1 MAEKG
6 FTSDGFIMDQAQFT
20 DYPYGKFTSDWNG
33 CGWIAVFNLM
43 HARGMGVT
51 PEQICRLMS
60 PMLPVGGFIGTPVK
74 NMVKVLEL
82 FNISTEVVKGGPA
95 VQEAALR
102 AELGILRFFD
112 GKYDHYVAFQRSG
125 VRMFRFFNS
134 DPARQMDV
142 TTMEDFLRRRVRFPG
157 VKLIAVK

>member
-51 PEQICRLMS
+51 PEQICQ
-60 PMLPVGGFIGTPVK
+60 TPAQGADQGEEK
-74 NMVKVLEL
+74 
-82 FNISTEVVKGGPA
+82 
-95 VQEAALR
+95 
-102 AELGILRFFD
+102 
-112 GKYDHYVAFQRSG
+112 
-125 VRMFRFFNS
+125 
-134 DPARQMDV
+134 
-142 TTMEDFLRRRVRFPG
+142 PG
-157 VKLIAVK
+157 HK